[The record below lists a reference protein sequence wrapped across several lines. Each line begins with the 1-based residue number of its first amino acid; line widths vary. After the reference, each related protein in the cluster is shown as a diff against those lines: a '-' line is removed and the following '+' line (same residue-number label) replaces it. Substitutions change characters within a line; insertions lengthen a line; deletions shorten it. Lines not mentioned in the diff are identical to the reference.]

1 MMHKFLRAIG
11 FSKYKK
17 SDTVR
22 PLLDYVAHSPTA
34 SSLVRDGNEV
44 FGHLSKSF
52 GDRIGLRIYGEYE
65 EGKEFR
71 QEYFFPYADSDTIS
85 TTAPCIVELQSD
97 KNAYGGLC
105 EDPSLGVSLIFY
117 LSNGM
122 EYARRLAGSA
132 ESAKITGIYLTGLSV
147 SGKILLPVKKTDK
160 QRSSSRAAGKTRG
173 MLIEAAKNGDE
184 KAMETLAMEDMNL
197 VQEISGRI
205 GQEDIYSIVDT
216 CFMPCG
222 LECDQYAVIGEIL
235 NVETI
240 RNTMT
245 GENLYRM
252 LVDCNDVNMSVVIN
266 QTDLLG
272 EPERGRRFKGDVW
285 LQGRAEFSSE
295 EV

>member
-1 MMHKFLRAIG
+1 MHKFLRAIG

-22 PLLDYVAHSPTA
+22 PLLDYAVHSPTA
-34 SSLVRDGNEV
+34 SSLVRDGSEV

-65 EGKEFR
+65 GGKEFR
-71 QEYFFPYADSDTIS
+71 QEYFFPYADSNTIS
-85 TTAPCIVELQSD
+85 TTAPCVVERQSD

-132 ESAKITGIYLTGLSV
+132 ESAKITGICLTGLSV
-147 SGKILLPVKKTDK
+147 SGKILLPVRKTDK

-235 NVETI
+235 EVEAV

-252 LVDCNDVNMSVVIN
+252 LVDCNDVKMSVVIN
-266 QTDLLG
+266 QMDLLG